1 MMTIEKLENYS
12 VISSDI
18 EAIET
23 QIRSMYKPISSPNG
37 RTDAGG
43 SSTPSNPTERTAF
56 RIDQLRGLLESQ
68 RQELYALVEEIE
80 QWLTTVQDTEIVSI
94 IRWHYLL
101 RLNWKQTNLKVFGY
115 PSYDYSRKK
124 IIRYFE
130 RLSELSE

>member
-1 MMTIEKLENYS
+1 MMTIEKLEKYYG
-12 VISSDI
+12 ISSNI
-18 EAIET
+18 EAIDAEI
-23 QIRSMYKPISSPNG
+23 QSLYKPISSPNG
-37 RTDAGG
+37 RTGTGG

-101 RLNWKQTNLKVFGY
+101 RLNWKQTNLKVYGY
-115 PSYDYSRKK
+115 PDYDYCRKK
-124 IIRYFE
+124 VIRYFE
-130 RLSELSE
+130 KLSELSE